1 MEKKIFTNTETTK
14 EQYLKFKEF
23 IKSDAE
29 KDHSDYV
36 AYYIFKHRITG
47 EERDK
52 YLEEEV
58 NTRCHK
64 MLFSGRWYGMSGGDL
79 TNMVAAP
86 AFKNSVISTYNKFA
100 DPQE

>member
-64 MLFSGRWYGMSGGDL
+64 MLFSGHWYGMSGGDW
-79 TNMVAAP
+79 TNRVAAP

>member
-1 MEKKIFTNTETTK
+1 MEKKIFTNTETTR

-47 EERDK
+47 EERGK

-64 MLFSGRWYGMSGGDL
+64 MLFSGRWYGMSGGDW
-79 TNMVAAP
+79 TNRVAAP

>member
-64 MLFSGRWYGMSGGDL
+64 MLFSGRWYSMSGGDW
-79 TNMVAAP
+79 TNRVAAP

>member
-47 EERDK
+47 EGRDK

-64 MLFSGRWYGMSGGDL
+64 MLFSGRWYGMSGGDW
-79 TNMVAAP
+79 TNRVAAP

>member
-64 MLFSGRWYGMSGGDL
+64 MLFSGRWYGMSGGDC
-79 TNMVAAP
+79 TNRVAAP

>member
-64 MLFSGRWYGMSGGDL
+64 MLFSGRWYGMSGGDW
-79 TNMVAAP
+79 TNRVAAP

>member
-52 YLEEEV
+52 YLEDEV

-64 MLFSGRWYGMSGGDL
+64 MLFSGRWNCMPGGDW
-79 TNMVAAP
+79 TERVAIP
-86 AFKNSVISTYNKFA
+86 SFKNTVISKYNKYA
-100 DPQE
+100 DTQE